1 MKNLKKLFTIFI
13 ATLTAIACGEPE
25 IPVELFEVMDKGAY
39 ARKMTQTGKYNFF
52 DIPNSSID
60 LHVEYYDEAKGANIA
75 EFDIDIEYVD
85 LVSGGSKNRARVN
98 R

>member
-39 ARKMTQTGKYNFF
+39 ARK
-52 DIPNSSID
+52 
-60 LHVEYYDEAKGANIA
+60 
-75 EFDIDIEYVD
+75 
-85 LVSGGSKNRARVN
+85 
-98 R
+98 